1 MKIANQQELEAFIKG
16 AADQFA
22 ARGVP
27 QEQAVQ
33 ILDAQLA
40 KHAEA
45 LGLVTQQP
53 AARREVIDG
62 FKKAACEQVKQIRK

>member
-27 QEQAVQ
+27 QDVAAQ

-45 LGLVTQQP
+45 LGLVPQQP
-53 AARREVIDG
+53 VARREVIDG
-62 FKKAACEQVKQIRK
+62 FKKAASELVKQNK